1 MTMALIQQESTACSE
16 QRKSFCSCSKFKL
29 IAEFKIFVEAKMHSG
44 GILQCE
50 YNLNEEHDND
60 IMGPVFSHARTNL
73 PINLRRAQVDAIL
86 L

>member
-1 MTMALIQQESTACSE
+1 
-16 QRKSFCSCSKFKL
+16 
-29 IAEFKIFVEAKMHSG
+29 MHSG

-50 YNLNEEHDND
+50 YGLNEEHDND